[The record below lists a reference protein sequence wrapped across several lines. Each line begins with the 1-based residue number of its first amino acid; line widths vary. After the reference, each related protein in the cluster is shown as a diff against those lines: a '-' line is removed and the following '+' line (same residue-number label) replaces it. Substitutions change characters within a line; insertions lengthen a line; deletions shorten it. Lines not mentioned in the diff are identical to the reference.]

1 MKFKTFIGID
11 VSKLTLD
18 ICLVTLDGEIENFK
32 IENKDLSIGRF
43 FRRLEKSR
51 AWGEVLV
58 CAEHTGHYSNPL
70 KVFCM
75 GNGIALWLESG
86 AEIRLRS
93 GVQRRKNDK
102 IDSERIAEYA
112 MRYVDKARLQT
123 LDDKVIETVKL
134 LGSERDMYIR
144 DRAKYKSQIND
155 FEGYIDSDVYKAKAK
170 RLKRQVESLTK
181 LIDLLDQQIEGQL
194 MGSEKLA
201 RQKEILVSV
210 GGVGDKVATE
220 TIIATQGFTKF
231 GSGRQFSCHVGVAP
245 FSFESGTS
253 QRSRRKVSNRAN
265 KDLKT
270 LFHMAA
276 LSAIRMKGEL
286 RDYFERKVA
295 EGKNKM
301 TVLNAVRAKII
312 NRIFALIREDR
323 KYEKSYIKPVV

>member
-11 VSKLTLD
+11 VSKVTLD
-18 ICLVTLDGEIENFK
+18 ICLITLDGEIDNFK
-32 IENKDLSIGRF
+32 IENKELSIGKF
-43 FRRLEKSR
+43 FKRLEKSL

-75 GNGIALWLESG
+75 RNGIALWLESG

-93 GVQRRKNDK
+93 GVQRRKDDK
-102 IDSERIAEYA
+102 IDSERIADYA

-123 LDDKVIETVKL
+123 MDDKVIETVKL

-144 DRAKYKSQIND
+144 DRAKYKSQIKD
-155 FEGYIDSDVYKAKAK
+155 FEGYIDQEVYKAKAK

-181 LIDLLDQQIEGQL
+181 LIDLLDQQIEEQL

-276 LSAIRMKGEL
+276 LSAIKMKGEL
-286 RDYFERKVA
+286 KDYFDRKVA

-323 KYEKSYIKPVV
+323 KYEKTYIKTVV

>member
-18 ICLVTLDGEIENFK
+18 ICLITVDGLIENLK
-32 IENKDLSIGRF
+32 IENKDLSIKKF
-43 FRRLEKSR
+43 FKSLLKNCL
-51 AWGEVLV
+51 WEEILV
-58 CAEHTGHYSNPL
+58 CAEYTGHYSNPL
-70 KVFCM
+70 KVFCI
-75 GNGIALWLESG
+75 GQNIALWLESG
-86 AEIRLRS
+86 AEIKLRS

-102 IDSERIAEYA
+102 IDAERIVDYA

-123 LDDKVIETVKL
+123 LDDKVIETVKSL
-134 LGSERDMYIR
+134 SSERDMYIK
-144 DRAKYKSQIND
+144 DRAKYQAQVKD
-155 FEGYIDSDVYKAKAK
+155 FEGYIDSDIYKAKSK
-170 RLKRQVESLTK
+170 RLKKQILSLTK
-181 LIDLLDQQIEGQL
+181 LIDSIDKQINQQFAS
-194 MGSEKLA
+194 SEKLTI
-201 RQKEILVSV
+201 QKEILLSV

-220 TIIATQGFTKF
+220 TIIATRGFTKF
-231 GSGRQFSCHVGVAP
+231 GTGREFSCHVGVAP

-253 QRSRRKVSNRAN
+253 QRSRKKVSNRAN

-301 TVLNAVRAKII
+301 TVINAVRAKII
-312 NRIFALIREDR
+312 NRIFALIRDNR
-323 KYEKSYIKPVV
+323 KYEKSYIPSVV

>member
-18 ICLVTLDGEIENFK
+18 ICLITVDGVIENLK
-32 IENKDLSIGRF
+32 IENKDLSIKKF
-43 FRRLEKSR
+43 FKSLEKSCL
-51 AWGEVLV
+51 WEEILV
-58 CAEHTGHYSNPL
+58 CAEYTGHYSNPL
-70 KVFCM
+70 KVFCI
-75 GNGIALWLESG
+75 GQNVALWLESG
-86 AEIRLRS
+86 AEIKLRS

-102 IDSERIAEYA
+102 IDAERIVDYA

-123 LDDKVIETVKL
+123 LDDKVIETVKSL
-134 LGSERDMYIR
+134 SSERDMYIK
-144 DRAKYKSQIND
+144 DRAKYQSQVKD
-155 FEGYIDSDVYKAKAK
+155 FEGYIDSDIYKAKSK
-170 RLKRQVESLTK
+170 RLKKQILSLTK
-181 LIDLLDQQIEGQL
+181 LIDSIDKQINQQFAS
-194 MGSEKLA
+194 SEKLTI
-201 RQKEILVSV
+201 QKEILLSV

-220 TIIATQGFTKF
+220 TIIATRGFTKF
-231 GSGRQFSCHVGVAP
+231 GTGREFSCHVGVAP

-253 QRSRRKVSNRAN
+253 QRSRKKVSNRAN

-301 TVLNAVRAKII
+301 TVINAVRAKII
-312 NRIFALIREDR
+312 NRIFALIRDNR
-323 KYEKSYIKPVV
+323 KYEKSYIPSVV